1 MNELVLQL
9 EEDTVASS
17 AASSVG
23 GRGTPIPGPESGL
36 LSNTQTYMLT
46 QSRDFTGKGH
56 GGGGQ
61 QGEGAQEDRSATGL
75 AVSGFV
81 VMGLVSG
88 LLWQPGILHIQK

>member
-1 MNELVLQL
+1 MCEGSPL
-9 EEDTVASS
+9 
-17 AASSVG
+17 
-23 GRGTPIPGPESGL
+23 PGPESGL
-36 LSNTQTYMLT
+36 LSNTQTHMLT

-88 LLWQPGILHIQK
+88 LLWQPGILRIQK

>member
-36 LSNTQTYMLT
+36 LSNTQ
-46 QSRDFTGKGH
+46 K
-56 GGGGQ
+56 
-61 QGEGAQEDRSATGL
+61 
-75 AVSGFV
+75 
-81 VMGLVSG
+81 
-88 LLWQPGILHIQK
+88 